1 MCKKRTFDITFMPES
16 PLGAL
21 IWPKGS
27 ELALKKAL
35 GSELAPYLLRK
46 SLLVSKLG
54 WGLWEGGVS
63 ENAVKK

>member
-1 MCKKRTFDITFMPES
+1 MCEKTVLSTLHLCPS
-16 PLGAL
+16 PHWG
-21 IWPKGS
+21 PKGS